1 MSNKFF
7 QGVVYQL
14 KEAFGRPV
22 GVIFDNETIRS
33 FNDNLN
39 VIESVTEEVVKNCNE
54 PGKIY
59 TTSGYTFIGGG
70 VRGKTEFIA
79 FVEGE
84 DEEAK
89 KDASILSVSIIS
101 IKQFY
106 DEKFDKVNFVKN
118 VILDNILPGDIVG
131 KAKELHIE
139 TDTQRVVMTVRILND
154 YAQTASDMIANIF
167 PDKDKDFIVR
177 IDERDIA
184 IVKELKL
191 NTTEKDIKRSA
202 KSLLD
207 TINSELMINA
217 SIGIGT
223 VVSDIKDI
231 AKSYRESH
239 VALEVGKVLDTD
251 KPIISY
257 NHLGIGRLIYQ
268 LPTTLCKLFLEEIF
282 KKESIDSLDSET
294 ILTIQKFF
302 EKNLNVSETSRQL
315 YIHRNT
321 LVYRLDKVQK
331 LTGLDLRIFDDAIV
345 FKVAMMVK
353 KYLESNPN
361 KI

>member
-7 QGVVYQL
+7 QSVVYQL
-14 KEAFGRPV
+14 KEAFGRPS
-22 GVIFDNETIRS
+22 GVILDNDTISS
-33 FNDNLN
+33 FTDIKG
-39 VIESVTEEVVKNCNE
+39 IEEILDEVQRQCSE
-54 PGKIY
+54 PGRVY
-59 TTSGYTFIGGG
+59 VAGGYTFIGGG
-70 VRGKTEFIA
+70 MRGKTDFIA

-89 KDASILSVSIIS
+89 KDVSILSVSILS

-106 DEKFDKVNFVKN
+106 DEKFDKLNFVKN
-118 VILDNILPGDIVG
+118 VLLDNILPGDLTA
-131 KAKELHIE
+131 KTKELHIA
-139 TDTQRVVMTVRILND
+139 TDVTRVVMTVRVDSEHDNAAMDIL
-154 YAQTASDMIANIF
+154 SNIF
-167 PDKDKDFIVR
+167 PDKEKDFIIR
-177 IDERDIA
+177 IDSKDIA
-184 IVKELKL
+184 IVKEIKA
-191 NTTEKDIKRSA
+191 NSADKDVKKIA

-217 SIGIGT
+217 FIGIGT
-223 VVSDIKDI
+223 IVTDMKDI

-239 VALEVGKVLDTD
+239 VALEVGKVMDTD
-251 KPIISY
+251 KPIMSY
-257 NHLGIGRLIYQ
+257 NNLGIGRLIYQ
-268 LPTTLCKLFLEEIF
+268 LPTTLCKLFLDEVFE
-282 KKESIDSLDSET
+282 KGSLDTLDHET
-294 ILTIQKFF
+294 VVTIQKFF

-315 YIHRNT
+315 YVHRNT

-331 LTGLDLRIFDDAIV
+331 LTGLDLRVFDDAIV

>member
-33 FNDNLN
+33 FSDMSA
-39 VIESVTEEVVKNCNE
+39 IEEILDEVQQQCSE
-54 PGKIY
+54 PGRVY
-59 TTSGYTFIGGG
+59 VASGYTFIGGG
-70 VRGKTEFIA
+70 VRGKTDFIA

-84 DEEAK
+84 DEDAK
-89 KDASILSVSIIS
+89 KDVSILSVSILS

-106 DEKFDKVNFVKN
+106 DEKFDKINFIKN
-118 VILDNILPGDIVG
+118 VLLDNIMIGDLHA
-131 KAKELHIE
+131 KTKELHIP
-139 TDTQRVVMTVRILND
+139 TDVTRVVMTVRVDAGHDQAAI
-154 YAQTASDMIANIF
+154 DMLANVF
-167 PDKDKDFIVR
+167 PDKEKDFIIS
-177 IDERDIA
+177 IDSGDVA
-184 IVKELKL
+184 IVKELKP
-191 NTTEKDIKRSA
+191 NFSDKDVQKIA

-207 TINSELMINA
+207 TINSELMVNA

-223 VVSDIKDI
+223 IVNDMKDL
-231 AKSYRESH
+231 AKSYREAH
-239 VALEVGKVLDTD
+239 VALEVGKVMDTD
-251 KPIISY
+251 KPIVSY
-257 NHLGIGRLIYQ
+257 NKLGIGRLIYQ
-268 LPTTLCKLFLEEIF
+268 LPTTLCKLFLDEVF
-282 KKESIDSLDSET
+282 VKGSLDTLDHET
-294 ILTIQKFF
+294 IVTIQKFF

-315 YIHRNT
+315 YVHRNT

-331 LTGLDLRIFDDAIV
+331 LTGLDLRMFEDAIV

>member
-7 QGVVYQL
+7 QSVVYQM

-22 GVIFDNETIRS
+22 GVILDNDTIRS
-33 FNDNLN
+33 FSDISA
-39 VIESVTEEVVKNCNE
+39 IEEILDEVQQQCSE
-54 PGKIY
+54 PGRVY
-59 TTSGYTFIGGG
+59 VASGFTFIGGG
-70 VRGKTEFIA
+70 VRGKTDFIA

-89 KDASILSVSIIS
+89 KDVSILSVSILS

-106 DEKFDKVNFVKN
+106 DEKFDKINFVKN
-118 VILDNILPGDIVG
+118 VLLDNILPGDLT
-131 KAKELHIE
+131 AKTRELHIA
-139 TDTQRVVMTVRILND
+139 TDVTRVVMTVRVD
-154 YAQTASDMIANIF
+154 AGHDQAAMDMITSIF
-167 PDKDKDFIVR
+167 PDKERDFIIRV
-177 IDERDIA
+177 DSNDIA
-184 IVKELKL
+184 IVKEAKS
-191 NTTEKDIKRSA
+191 NVSDKDAYKMA

-223 VVSDIKDI
+223 IINDIKDL

-239 VALEVGKVLDTD
+239 VALEVGKVIDTD
-251 KPIISY
+251 KNIVSY
-257 NHLGIGRLIYQ
+257 NKLGIGRLIYQ
-268 LPTTLCKLFLEEIF
+268 LPTTLCKLFLDEVF
-282 KKESIDSLDSET
+282 VKGSLDTLDHET
-294 ILTIQKFF
+294 IITIQKFF

-315 YIHRNT
+315 YVHRNT

-331 LTGLDLRIFDDAIV
+331 LTGLDLRVFDDAIV

-353 KYLESNPN
+353 KYLESKPN

>member
-7 QGVVYQL
+7 QNVIYQL

-22 GVIFDNETIRS
+22 GVIFDNDTIRS
-33 FNDNLN
+33 FNDMSA
-39 VIESVTEEVVKNCNE
+39 IEGVLEEVNRQCGE
-54 PGKIY
+54 PGKVY
-59 TTSGYTFIGGG
+59 TAAGFTFMGSG

-84 DEEAK
+84 DDEAK
-89 KDASILSVSIIS
+89 KFVSILSVTILS

-106 DEKFDKVNFVKN
+106 DEKFDKINFIKN
-118 VILDNILPGDIVG
+118 VLLDNILPGDIAS
-131 KAKELHIE
+131 KAKELHIPA
-139 TDTQRVVMTVRILND
+139 DVSRVVMTIRISND
-154 YAQTASDMIANIF
+154 YEQTASDMISNVF
-167 PDKDKDFIVR
+167 PDKEKDFVIR
-177 IDERDIA
+177 IDEKDIA
-184 IVKELKL
+184 VVKEVKPGL
-191 NTTEKDIKRSA
+191 TDKDINKIA

-207 TINSELMINA
+207 TINSELMLNA

-223 VVSDIKDI
+223 IISDVKDL

-239 VALEVGKVLDTD
+239 VALEVGKVMDTD

-257 NHLGIGRLIYQ
+257 NKLGIGRLIYQ
-268 LPTTLCKLFLEEIF
+268 LPTTLCKLFLDEVF
-282 KKESIDSLDSET
+282 KKESIDSLDNET

-315 YIHRNT
+315 YVHRNT

-331 LTGLDLRIFDDAIV
+331 LTGLDLRVFDDAIV

>member
-7 QGVVYQL
+7 QSVVYQL

-22 GVIFDNETIRS
+22 GVILENETVRS
-33 FNDNLN
+33 FSDISA
-39 VIESVTEEVVKNCNE
+39 IEEIIDEVHQQCSE
-54 PGKIY
+54 PGRVY
-59 TTSGYTFIGGG
+59 VAAGYTFIGGG

-84 DEEAK
+84 DEDAK
-89 KDASILSVSIIS
+89 KDVSILSVSILS

-106 DEKFDKVNFVKN
+106 DEKFDKINFIKN
-118 VILDNILPGDIVG
+118 VLLDNILPGDLSA
-131 KAKELHIE
+131 KAKELHIPSDV
-139 TDTQRVVMTVRILND
+139 TRVVMTVRVDAGHDQAAIDMLLNV
-154 YAQTASDMIANIF
+154 F
-167 PDKDKDFIVR
+167 PDKEKDFIIG
-177 IDERDIA
+177 IDSGDVA
-184 IVKELKL
+184 IVKEIKSSFAD
-191 NTTEKDIKRSA
+191 KDVQKIA

-207 TINSELMINA
+207 TINSELMVNA

-223 VVSDIKDI
+223 IVQDMQDL

-251 KPIISY
+251 KNIVSY
-257 NHLGIGRLIYQ
+257 NKLGIGRLIYQ
-268 LPTTLCKLFLEEIF
+268 LPTTLCKLFLDEVF
-282 KKESIDSLDSET
+282 VKGSLDTLDHET
-294 ILTIQKFF
+294 IVTIQKFF

-315 YIHRNT
+315 YVHRNT

-331 LTGLDLRIFDDAIV
+331 LTGLDLRVFDYAIV

>member
-7 QGVVYQL
+7 QSIIYQL

-22 GVIFDNETIRS
+22 GVIWDNDTIRS
-33 FNDNLN
+33 FNDISA
-39 VIESVTEEVVKNCNE
+39 IESVIDEVTRQCSE
-54 PGKIY
+54 PGRVY
-59 TTSGYTFIGGG
+59 TAAGYTFIGGG

-84 DEEAK
+84 DEEAH
-89 KDASILSVSIIS
+89 KDASILSVSLLS

-106 DEKFDKVNFVKN
+106 DEKFDKINFIKN
-118 VILDNILPGDIVG
+118 VLLDNIMPGDLN
-131 KAKELHIE
+131 AKTRELHIA
-139 TDTQRVVMTVRILND
+139 TNATRVVMTVRVEED
-154 YAQTASDMIANIF
+154 REQAVADMLSNIF
-167 PDKDKDFIVR
+167 PDKEKDFIIR
-177 IDERDIA
+177 IDVNDIA
-184 IVKELKL
+184 VVKEIKPTL
-191 NTTEKDIKRSA
+191 TDKDIQKIA
-202 KSLLD
+202 QSLLD
-207 TINSELMINA
+207 TINAEVMLNA

-223 VVSDIKDI
+223 IISDIKDL
-231 AKSYRESH
+231 AKSYRESN
-239 VALEVGKVLDTD
+239 VALEVGKVMDTD
-251 KPIISY
+251 KAIISY
-257 NHLGIGRLIYQ
+257 TNLGIGRLIYQ
-268 LPTTLCKLFLEEIF
+268 LPTTLCKLFLDEVF
-282 KKESIDSLDSET
+282 KKESLDSLDHET

-315 YIHRNT
+315 YVHRNT

-331 LTGLDLRIFDDAIV
+331 LTGLDLRVFDDAIV